1 MRPPGTAL
9 CAPPDVFVLRHRLA
23 SKLQWWK
30 DAGACRQILRTL
42 KHGVRLELARKPRPF
57 QSRPIPVP
65 EHWRPWLHQELDRAI
80 AAGAYE
86 EATCSDFVAPAF
98 IIEQRNK
105 LRLVIDFRQINKSCI
120 DMSCRYE
127 GLRDLRHLLQR
138 NDWMLS
144 LDLQDAYW
152 HIPVAAE
159 HRKYLTFCIDGRV
172 LQCAALPFGWK
183 GSPLTFTKVMRAFVK
198 YLRSRGIRCLPYL
211 DDLAFFISGSKE
223 RALRARAIIEE
234 ALREAGLI
242 RKASKGVWEPT
253 QCLPDHLGMCINS
266 VTGTFSAPPRR
277 LHATASLAKDLLC
290 RAARSC
296 RRVPSAL
303 LRTFAG
309 TATSLSLALRS
320 ARFRLRSLHDALDSS
335 HPSSVLSRQALTDL
349 SWWASLHAL
358 HAENGTPIWPPSTS
372 RTLWCDASG
381 STGWGAQ
388 LRWNGQT
395 IHASGFWKEGA
406 ERAHHITWK
415 ELRTL
420 RLSLTAMLPEVQGQH
435 VLLWE
440 DNMPVVHI
448 VMNGTSRSP
457 ALMSE
462 LRQLWAFLLQHNI
475 TLVPRYIRSEDN
487 PADRWSRWKDRSAWQ
502 LQPGVATQLQA
513 LFGRCTLDAF
523 ACRATALLPRYCS
536 AGPDPG
542 CLQRDAFTMS
552 WAREHVWL
560 NPPWELLQ
568 RVIYKLRADKAR
580 GILIVPAWPAQQWWP
595 SLLDIAEEFVA
606 LPRPSFCV
614 RPAHNGVVEP
624 LLHSSLRLLAVRVD
638 GARAC

>member
-42 KHGVRLELARKPRPF
+42 KYGVHLEFARKPRPF

-65 EHWRPWLHQELDRAI
+65 DRWRPWLHQELDRAM

-86 EATCSDFVAPAF
+86 PATCLDFVAPAF

-152 HIPVAAE
+152 HIPVAQE
-159 HRKYLTFCIDGRV
+159 HRKYLTFCIDGRT

-211 DDLAFFISGSKE
+211 DDLAFFISGSQA
-223 RALRARAIIEE
+223 RALRARAIIDE
-234 ALREAGLI
+234 ALHEAGLI

-277 LHATASLAKDLLC
+277 LHATAALAKDLLC

-320 ARFRLRSLHDALDSS
+320 ARFRLRSLYDALDSAKPCS
-335 HPSSVLSRQALTDL
+335 ILSRQALTDL
-349 SWWASLHAL
+349 SWWASLHEL
-358 HAENGTPIWPPSTS
+358 HAENGTYIWPPSTS
-372 RTLWCDASG
+372 RTLWCDASS

-395 IHASGFWKEGA
+395 LHAAGFWKAGLEQSQ
-406 ERAHHITWK
+406 HITWK

-420 RLSLTAMLPEVQGQH
+420 RLSLTALLPEVQGQH

-457 ALMSE
+457 VLMSE
-462 LRQLWAFLLQHNI
+462 LRQLWAFLLHHNI
-475 TLVPRYIRSEDN
+475 TLVPRYIRSADN

-502 LQPGVATQLQA
+502 LHPALASRLQA
-513 LFGRCTLDAF
+513 LFGSCTLDAF

-536 AGPDPG
+536 ARPDPG

-552 WAREHVWL
+552 WTHEHVWL

-568 RVIYKLRADKAR
+568 KVIYKLRADRAC

-595 SLLDIAEEFVA
+595 SLLDIAVEFVA
-606 LPRPSFCV
+606 LPRPLFCV

-624 LLHSSLRLLAVRVD
+624 LLHSSLRLLAVQVD
-638 GARAC
+638 GTRAQ